1 MRYTTSNFTLK
12 TIDSNS
18 INISGDCCRTYDKT
32 TDIAKVFYI
41 TNNGATEY
49 LINGSGNPIIQL
61 TSSNKYIFDIDA
73 PGHPLMVLTSGT
85 FDINSSGYENFAQRV
100 DSGSVLFDVLNTSS
114 GGEGYPLYYFCQN
127 HPNSMSGI
135 ISIDGYVPAGS
146 SGSSGATGSSGSS
159 GSTGSSGSSSGGL
172 WTPQNINT
180 EYAAQGYY
188 TKLWLDADDASTL
201 VVSNNRVSSWTDKIN
216 NYQFTNDN
224 SVLYPD
230 YITNALNSKPIVGNI
245 NVQYSKLLS
254 TTFDINN
261 RINPSN
267 IFYIFYVI
275 KRLNNGDV
283 LFDFTGNIGDAGVP
297 SRIYNLNPNTAVF
310 SGSDGGDSYDDSY
323 SAGFTSTDDNGDI
336 VMVSCQ
342 FGLYDVNAGARTE
355 SYFDTEF
362 NANASSSKPSLVLY
376 SLQNTDYLDKF
387 YILDVSY
394 PPNVQ
399 QPRVYGIAEVVM
411 VMINEYEEIGTQEAS
426 YNHLVNSGL
435 KAKIEGYLAHKWGT
449 QSKLPSNHPYKN
461 NPPS

>member
-100 DSGSVLFDVLNTSS
+100 DSGSVLFDVVNTSS

-201 VVSNNRVSSWTDKIN
+201 VVSSNRVSSWTDKIN
-216 NYQFTNDN
+216 NYQFTTSS
-224 SVLYPD
+224 SVNYPD
-230 YITNALNSKPIVGNI
+230 YILNALNGKSIVGNLQDSQRKI
-245 NVQYSKLLS
+245 MS

-261 RINPSN
+261 RINANN

-283 LFDFTGNIGDAGVP
+283 LFDFTGNGIT
-297 SRIYNLNPNTAVF
+297 RIYNLNPNVTVF
-310 SGSDGGDSYDDSY
+310 SDSFVDSYDDGY
-323 SAGFTSTDDNGDI
+323 STGFTSADDNGDI
-336 VMVSCQ
+336 VMVSYQ
-342 FGLYDVNAGARTE
+342 SSLYDINQSTRTQ
-355 SYFDTEF
+355 SYFDTEY
-362 NANASSSKPSLVLY
+362 NAVISQSKPVVFS

-387 YILDVSY
+387 YILDISS
-394 PPNVQ
+394 PLTEQ
-399 QPRVYGIAEVVM
+399 EPRVYGIAEAVM
-411 VMINEYEEIGTQEAS
+411 IMINEYEEIGTQEAS